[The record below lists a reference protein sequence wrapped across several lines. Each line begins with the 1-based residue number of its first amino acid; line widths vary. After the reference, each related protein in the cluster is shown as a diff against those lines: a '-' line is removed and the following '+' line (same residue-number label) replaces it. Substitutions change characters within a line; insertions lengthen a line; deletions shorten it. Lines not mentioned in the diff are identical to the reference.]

1 MPASVSPV
9 IFLSASS
16 HGCLSL
22 MDLIL
27 VHISFRFQAF
37 RANSEKKDAERTRR
51 SLEINLEDEKMQRI
65 PADEPAPKKLTLQL
79 DLEKPSLGDE
89 KSPSERR
96 QPPSQQQQHKSSKS
110 EIKHEKSRKI
120 FTACFPIFFTGFV
133 KCDPLLIWVFPR
145 LAALPAV
152 SPPMPMAVGGWMG
165 GFPPFG

>member
-1 MPASVSPV
+1 V
-9 IFLSASS
+9 
-16 HGCLSL
+16 
-22 MDLIL
+22 
-27 VHISFRFQAF
+27 
-37 RANSEKKDAERTRR
+37 
-51 SLEINLEDEKMQRI
+51 QRI

-96 QPPSQQQQHKSSKS
+96 QPPLQQQHKSSKTV
-110 EIKHEKSRKI
+110 IKNEKSRKS
-120 FTACFPIFFTGFV
+120 FAGFLSHFFDWFCTR
-133 KCDPLLIWVFPR
+133 LLIWDFSR